1 MRDQTAVSTLAG
13 GCNDDKTG
21 TYSCI
26 SKAKKHLS
34 SFIKDSLPEEDNHQ
48 VNDKAYANG
57 SILETPFM
65 TNAIATNASD
75 DQLEGIYGNA
85 PFINENNLVSSGS
98 ATKVESNTVLGEVE
112 VATRPGGLAYFF
124 TSSQEKHETKLLL
137 PSCLQGR
144 EDRPKKQGQE
154 IRCNLE
160 LKNTLMK
167 TNLEVNTMI
176 TVFIVII
183 IVDLQNDEQDFWMID
198 DRNKLVIY
206 D

>member
-1 MRDQTAVSTLAG
+1 MRDQTAVSKLAG

-26 SKAKKHLS
+26 SKAKTHLS
-34 SFIKDSLPEEDNHQ
+34 SFIKESLPEEDNHP

-75 DQLEGIYGNA
+75 DRLEGIYGNA
-85 PFINENNLVSSGS
+85 PFSNENNLVSSGR
-98 ATKVESNTVLGEVE
+98 ATKVESNTILGGIEVDI
-112 VATRPGGLAYFF
+112 RPGGLTYFF
-124 TSSQEKHETKLLL
+124 TSSHEKHETKVLLM
-137 PSCLQGR
+137 PSCLQVR
-144 EDRPKKQGQE
+144 VDRSQKHAQG

-176 TVFIVII
+176 TV
-183 IVDLQNDEQDFWMID
+183 L
-198 DRNKLVIY
+198 L
-206 D
+206 